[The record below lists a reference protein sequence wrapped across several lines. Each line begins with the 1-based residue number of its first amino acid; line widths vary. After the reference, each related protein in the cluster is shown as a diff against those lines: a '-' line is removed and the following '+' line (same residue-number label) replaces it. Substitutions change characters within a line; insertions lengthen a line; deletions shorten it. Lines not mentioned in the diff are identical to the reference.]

1 MLVRHEPTSVAVVRR
16 EIAED
21 LVNNG
26 VQQDCVEDVALVA
39 SELVGNAVRHTEL
52 GPDGDLDVAWTV
64 TTSTVLVS
72 VSDSSAAEP
81 RMRAA
86 GTQEAAGRGLTIVNA
101 LASKWGVERLR
112 HGKRV
117 WARVPIR

>member
-1 MLVRHEPTSVAVVRR
+1 MLVRHEPTSVAAVRR

-21 LVNNG
+21 LMNNG
-26 VQQDCVEDVALVA
+26 VQQDRVEDVALVA
-39 SELVGNAVRHTEL
+39 SELVGNAVRHTEH

-64 TTSTVLVS
+64 TTTTVLVS
-72 VSDSSAAEP
+72 VSDASAAEP
-81 RMRAA
+81 RMRIP
-86 GTQEAAGRGLTIVNA
+86 TTNEPAGRGLSIVDA